1 MYEKLSIIYFKYKNY
16 WKVVSEG
23 NFCICI
29 TKILVIFDN
38 LSFTW

>member
-1 MYEKLSIIYFKYKNY
+1 LLLENTDNIF
-16 WKVVSEG
+16 G
-23 NFCICI
+23 ICI